1 MTESVPADPVP
12 MESAEVEP
20 APPPKPPGPP
30 GPPPKWKFAIVA
42 LLAIYPLL
50 LIVIPLMG
58 RIFDTPY
65 LGVPIAIGP
74 EFFVRTFVTAVI
86 LVSLMVWVALPLL
99 TRLFRPWLQP

>member
-1 MTESVPADPVP
+1 MTESVPAEPVP
-12 MESAEVEP
+12 MESAEVEL
-20 APPPKPPGPP
+20 APSPGPP

-50 LIVIPLMG
+50 LIVIPVMG
-58 RIFDTPY
+58 RVFDTPY
-65 LGVPIAIGP
+65 LGVHISISP

-99 TRLFRPWLQP
+99 TRLFRPWLNA